1 MKPRKLRPLLAFSSG
16 IMGSEIANFITFQS
30 PMIVIA
36 RILGLADAGAY
47 SVANRFA
54 SIPNQVVLSAV
65 MGVLFPAFS
74 LTGEDRKRR
83 SDALMLSTQVTVVL
97 LAPAMF
103 GLWEVAEP
111 AMLVI
116 FGKDWAY
123 AWPVL
128 GLLALSKAIIDRKST
143 RLNSSH

>member
-74 LTGEDRKRR
+74 LMGGDRKRR
-83 SDALMLSTQVTVVL
+83 SDALRLDTQVQVGL
-97 LAPAMF
+97 LAPAMSTEER
-103 GLWEVAEP
+103 GG
-111 AMLVI
+111 
-116 FGKDWAY
+116 GK
-123 AWPVL
+123 
-128 GLLALSKAIIDRKST
+128 
-143 RLNSSH
+143 

>member
-74 LTGEDRKRR
+74 LMGESRNRR
-83 SDALMLSTQVTVVL
+83 YDARLLSRQGTVVL

-103 GLWEVAEP
+103 GPWEVGAQ
-111 AMLVI
+111 ARLVR
-116 FGKDWAY
+116 FGQGWAY
-123 AWPVL
+123 AGPVL
-128 GLLALSKAIIDRKST
+128 GVIVVSKAI
-143 RLNSSH
+143 